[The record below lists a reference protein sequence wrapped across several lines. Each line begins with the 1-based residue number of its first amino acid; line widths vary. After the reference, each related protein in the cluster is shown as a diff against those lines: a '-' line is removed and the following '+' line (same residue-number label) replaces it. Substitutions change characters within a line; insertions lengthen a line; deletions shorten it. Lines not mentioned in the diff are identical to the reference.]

1 MDPRLNADQRPDDTS
16 DFATKCGTTGQGV
29 AAGEGAAPGDRVE
42 AGEGVAP
49 GDRVAA
55 FSDAG
60 PANEVEEDDDFGVSA
75 IPAKPLLRGW
85 IHLGTLPVA
94 IALGVLLTALAE
106 GPALTVACG
115 VFLATSS
122 LLFGISALY
131 HRGEWSPQTTALMRR
146 LDHSNIFLLIAGTYT
161 PMTVAAL
168 EPPASTI
175 LLVVVWTGALL
186 GILFRL
192 FWLSA
197 PRWLYVVLY
206 IVLGWTAVWFAGDL
220 IGVNVVAVGLVLA
233 GGLAYTGG
241 AVVYG
246 LKRPDP
252 VPGVYGFHEVF
263 HTCTVVA
270 FACHWAAMLLFVL
283 GS

>member
-1 MDPRLNADQRPDDTS
+1 MTPETRNADH
-16 DFATKCGTTGQGV
+16 V
-29 AAGEGAAPGDRVE
+29 VGD
-42 AGEGVAP
+42 
-49 GDRVAA
+49 
-55 FSDAG
+55 
-60 PANEVEEDDDFGVSA
+60 DDDFGISA
-75 IPAKPLLRGW
+75 AVPPKPLLRGW
-85 IHLGTLPVA
+85 IHAGTLPVA
-94 IALGVLLTALAE
+94 IALGVVLTALAD
-106 GPALTVACG
+106 GTALTWACA
-115 VFLATSS
+115 VFLATST

-131 HRGEWSPQTTALMRR
+131 HRLNWGPRAAGLMRR

-168 EPPASTI
+168 EPPARTI
-175 LLVVVWTGALL
+175 LLAVVWSGALL
-186 GILFRL
+186 GIMFRL

-206 IVLGWTAVWFAGDL
+206 IVLGWTAVWFAADL
-220 IGVNVVAVGLVLA
+220 IRVDPVAMILVLA

-252 VPGVYGFHEVF
+252 SPGVFGFHEVF
-263 HTCTVVA
+263 HTCTVIA

>member
-1 MDPRLNADQRPDDTS
+1 MAPSVNPDRESVDSPT
-16 DFATKCGTTGQGV
+16 AEPHTAEV
-29 AAGEGAAPGDRVE
+29 AGENDFGIP
-42 AGEGVAP
+42 VAP
-49 GDRVAA
+49 T
-55 FSDAG
+55 
-60 PANEVEEDDDFGVSA
+60 
-75 IPAKPLLRGW
+75 KPLMRGW

-94 IALGVLLTALAE
+94 VALGVVLTILAE
-106 GPALTVACG
+106 GTALTWACA
-115 VFLATSS
+115 VFLATST

-131 HRGEWSPQTTALMRR
+131 HRLNWGPDAAALMRR

-175 LLVVVWTGALL
+175 LLVLVWTGALL

-220 IGVNVVAVGLVLA
+220 IEVDPVAVGLVLA

-263 HTCTVVA
+263 HTCTVLA

>member
-1 MDPRLNADQRPDDTS
+1 MPSTANTGRRSDNHPDSPDDPS
-16 DFATKCGTTGQGV
+16 SP
-29 AAGEGAAPGDRVE
+29 GAAHE
-42 AGEGVAP
+42 VA
-49 GDRVAA
+49 
-55 FSDAG
+55 
-60 PANEVEEDDDFGVSA
+60 EDDDFGIAAV
-75 IPAKPLLRGW
+75 PPKPLLRGW
-85 IHLGTLPVA
+85 IHAGTLPVA
-94 IALGVLLTALAE
+94 IALGVVLTVLADGTALKW
-106 GPALTVACG
+106 ACV

-131 HRGEWSPQTTALMRR
+131 HRGKWSPRAAALMRR

-186 GILFRL
+186 GIAFRL

-220 IGVNVVAVGLVLA
+220 IDVDPVAVGLVLA

-252 VPGVYGFHEVF
+252 VPGIYGFHEVF

>member
-1 MDPRLNADQRPDDTS
+1 MDPALNTDPRTAAGTADQPD
-16 DFATKCGTTGQGV
+16 AV
-29 AAGEGAAPGDRVE
+29 A
-42 AGEGVAP
+42 VAP
-49 GDRVAA
+49 
-55 FSDAG
+55 
-60 PANEVEEDDDFGVSA
+60 DDDFGV
-75 IPAKPLLRGW
+75 PAAVPPKPLLRGW
-85 IHLGTLPVA
+85 IHAGTLPVA
-94 IALGVLLTALAE
+94 IALGVVLTVLADGTAL
-106 GPALTVACG
+106 TWACA
-115 VFLATSS
+115 VFLATST

-131 HRGEWSPQTTALMRR
+131 HRWNWGPKASGLLRR

-168 EPPASTI
+168 EAPASTI
-175 LLVVVWTGALL
+175 LLSIVWAGALL
-186 GILFRL
+186 GIVFRL

-220 IGVNVVAVGLVLA
+220 IEANLAAVILVLV

-246 LKRPDP
+246 LKRPNP
-252 VPGVYGFHEVF
+252 SPGVFGFHEIF
-263 HTCTVVA
+263 HACTAVA
-270 FACHWAAMLLFVL
+270 FGCHWAAMLLFVL

>member
-1 MDPRLNADQRPDDTS
+1 MSTTPQTTP
-16 DFATKCGTTGQGV
+16 GT
-29 AAGEGAAPGDRVE
+29 
-42 AGEGVAP
+42 
-49 GDRVAA
+49 
-55 FSDAG
+55 
-60 PANEVEEDDDFGVSA
+60 DDDLGV
-75 IPAKPLLRGW
+75 PAVPPKPRLRGW
-85 IHLGTLPVA
+85 IHAGTLPVA
-94 IALGVLLTALAE
+94 VVLGVVLTVLAE
-106 GPALTVACG
+106 GAALKWACA

-131 HRGEWSPQTTALMRR
+131 HRRDWGPRASALLRR

-168 EPPASTI
+168 HAPESTV
-175 LLVVVWTGALL
+175 LLTIVWTGAVL
-186 GILFRL
+186 GIAFRL

-206 IVLGWTAVWFAGDL
+206 IVLGWTAVWFARDL
-220 IGVNVVAVGLVLA
+220 IDADPVAVALVLA

-246 LKRPDP
+246 LKRPNP
-252 VPGVYGFHEVF
+252 SPGVYGFHEVF

-270 FACHWAAMLLFVL
+270 FACHWTAMLLFVL

>member
-1 MDPRLNADQRPDDTS
+1 MASSPNRDPSPAESAYSESAQPESAEPGSAQPDD
-16 DFATKCGTTGQGV
+16 V
-29 AAGEGAAPGDRVE
+29 AGDRDFGI
-42 AGEGVAP
+42 AVAP
-49 GDRVAA
+49 T
-55 FSDAG
+55 
-60 PANEVEEDDDFGVSA
+60 
-75 IPAKPLLRGW
+75 KPLLRGW

-94 IALGVLLTALAE
+94 IALGVVLTVLAKGTAL
-106 GPALTVACG
+106 TWACA
-115 VFLATSS
+115 VFLATST

-131 HRGEWSPQTTALMRR
+131 HRVNWSPRMTALTRR

-168 EPPASTI
+168 KPPGSMV
-175 LLVVVWTGALL
+175 LLVIVWSGALL
-186 GILFRL
+186 GIMFRL

-206 IVLGWTAVWFAGDL
+206 IVLGWTAVWFVGDL
-220 IGVNVVAVGLVLA
+220 IEVDPVAVGLVLA

-246 LKRPDP
+246 LKRPNP
-252 VPGVYGFHEVF
+252 APGVYGFHEVF

>member
-1 MDPRLNADQRPDDTS
+1 MTPPADADTLDPDNDLSVTVVPQ
-16 DFATKCGTTGQGV
+16 
-29 AAGEGAAPGDRVE
+29 
-42 AGEGVAP
+42 
-49 GDRVAA
+49 
-55 FSDAG
+55 
-60 PANEVEEDDDFGVSA
+60 
-75 IPAKPLLRGW
+75 KPLLRGW

-94 IALGVLLTALAE
+94 IVLGVLLTALSE
-106 GPALTVACG
+106 GTALTVACT

-131 HRGEWSPQTTALMRR
+131 HRGTWSPRAVALLRR
-146 LDHSNIFLLIAGTYT
+146 MDHSNIFLLIAGTYT

-175 LLVVVWTGALL
+175 LLAVVWTGALL
-186 GILFRL
+186 GIAFRL

-220 IGVNVVAVGLVLA
+220 IEVDPVAVGLVLA

>member
-1 MDPRLNADQRPDDTS
+1 MPSTADSDHRPGNAPDAPDST
-16 DFATKCGTTGQGV
+16 DVLGYEV
-29 AAGEGAAPGDRVE
+29 A
-42 AGEGVAP
+42 
-49 GDRVAA
+49 
-55 FSDAG
+55 
-60 PANEVEEDDDFGVSA
+60 EDDDFG
-75 IPAKPLLRGW
+75 IPAVPPKPLLRGW

-94 IALGVLLTALAE
+94 IALGVI
-106 GPALTVACG
+106 LTVLAKGTTLTWACA

-131 HRGEWSPQTTALMRR
+131 HRGNWSPRMTALMRR

-168 EPPASTI
+168 EPPTSI
-175 LLVVVWTGALL
+175 VLLVIVWTGALV
-186 GILFRL
+186 GIAFRL

-206 IVLGWTAVWFAGDL
+206 ILLGWTAVWFAGDL
-220 IGVNVVAVGLVLA
+220 IAVNPVAVGLVLA

-246 LKRPDP
+246 LKRPNP
-252 VPGVYGFHEVF
+252 APGVYGFHEVF
-263 HTCTVVA
+263 HTCTVIA

>member
-1 MDPRLNADQRPDDTS
+1 VNPDLQHPAGDGIN
-16 DFATKCGTTGQGV
+16 DDGV
-29 AAGEGAAPGDRVE
+29 AGE
-42 AGEGVAP
+42 
-49 GDRVAA
+49 
-55 FSDAG
+55 
-60 PANEVEEDDDFGVSA
+60 DDFGISA
-75 IPAKPLLRGW
+75 PVPPKPLLRGW
-85 IHLGTLPVA
+85 IHAGTLPVA
-94 IALGVLLTALAE
+94 IALGVVLTVLAE
-106 GPALTVACG
+106 GTALTWASA

-131 HRGEWSPQTTALMRR
+131 HRLNWGPRATALMRR

-168 EPPASTI
+168 EPPTSTI
-175 LLVVVWTGALL
+175 LLTLVWSGALL
-186 GILFRL
+186 GIMFRL

-206 IVLGWTAVWFAGDL
+206 IGLGWTAVWFAGDL
-220 IGVNVVAVGLVLA
+220 IDANLAAVILVLV
-233 GGLAYTGG
+233 GGVAYTGG

-252 VPGVYGFHEVF
+252 SPGVFGFHEVF
-263 HTCTVVA
+263 HTCTVIA

-283 GS
+283 QG

>member
-1 MDPRLNADQRPDDTS
+1 VS
-16 DFATKCGTTGQGV
+16 TTPQTTP
-29 AAGEGAAPGDRVE
+29 GA
-42 AGEGVAP
+42 
-49 GDRVAA
+49 
-55 FSDAG
+55 
-60 PANEVEEDDDFGVSA
+60 DDDLGV
-75 IPAKPLLRGW
+75 PAVPPKPRLRGW
-85 IHLGTLPVA
+85 IHAGTLPVA
-94 IALGVLLTALAE
+94 VVLGVVLTVLAE
-106 GPALTVACG
+106 GAALKWACA

-131 HRGEWSPQTTALMRR
+131 HRRDWGPRASALLRR

-168 EPPASTI
+168 HAPESTV
-175 LLVVVWTGALL
+175 LLTIVWTGAVL
-186 GILFRL
+186 GIAFRL

-206 IVLGWTAVWFAGDL
+206 IVLGWTAVWFARDL
-220 IGVNVVAVGLVLA
+220 IDADPVAVALVLA

-246 LKRPDP
+246 LKRPNP
-252 VPGVYGFHEVF
+252 SPGVYGFHEVF

-270 FACHWAAMLLFVL
+270 FACHWTAMLLFVL

>member
-1 MDPRLNADQRPDDTS
+1 MS
-16 DFATKCGTTGQGV
+16 
-29 AAGEGAAPGDRVE
+29 APV
-42 AGEGVAP
+42 P
-49 GDRVAA
+49 
-55 FSDAG
+55 
-60 PANEVEEDDDFGVSA
+60 P
-75 IPAKPLLRGW
+75 KPLLRGW
-85 IHLGTLPVA
+85 IHAGTLPVA
-94 IALGVLLTALAE
+94 IALGVVLTVLAD
-106 GPALTVACG
+106 GVALTWACA

-131 HRGEWSPQTTALMRR
+131 HRINWGPRAAALMRR

-161 PMTVAAL
+161 PMAVAAL
-168 EPPASTI
+168 SPSTAAI
-175 LLVVVWTGALL
+175 LLPLVWSGALL

-197 PRWLYVVLY
+197 PRWLYVMLY
-206 IVLGWTAVWFAGDL
+206 ILLGWTAVWFIGDL
-220 IGVNVVAVGLVLA
+220 IHANLAGVILVVA

-252 VPGVYGFHEVF
+252 SPGVFGFHEVF

-283 GS
+283 QT

>member
-1 MDPRLNADQRPDDTS
+1 MDD
-16 DFATKCGTTGQGV
+16 
-29 AAGEGAAPGDRVE
+29 
-42 AGEGVAP
+42 
-49 GDRVAA
+49 
-55 FSDAG
+55 
-60 PANEVEEDDDFGVSA
+60 DDDFGV
-75 IPAKPLLRGW
+75 PALPERPLLRGW
-85 IHLGTLPVA
+85 IHAGTLPVA
-94 IALGVLLTALAE
+94 VVLGVVLTVLADGTALKW
-106 GPALTVACG
+106 ACA

-131 HRGEWSPQTTALMRR
+131 HRRTWGPEATALLRR

-168 EPPASTI
+168 DPPASTI
-175 LLVVVWTGALL
+175 LLVIVWTGALI
-186 GILFRL
+186 GIAFRL

-220 IGVNVVAVGLVLA
+220 VEANLVGVALVVA
-233 GGLAYTGG
+233 GGVAYTGG

-246 LKRPDP
+246 LKRPNP

-263 HTCTVVA
+263 HTCTVIA
-270 FACHWAAMLLFVL
+270 FACHWAAMLLFITQ
-283 GS
+283 S

>member
-1 MDPRLNADQRPDDTS
+1 
-16 DFATKCGTTGQGV
+16 
-29 AAGEGAAPGDRVE
+29 
-42 AGEGVAP
+42 
-49 GDRVAA
+49 
-55 FSDAG
+55 
-60 PANEVEEDDDFGVSA
+60 
-75 IPAKPLLRGW
+75 LLRGW
-85 IHLGTLPVA
+85 IHAGTLPVA
-94 IALGVLLTALAE
+94 IALGVVLTVLAE
-106 GPALTVACG
+106 GTALTWACA
-115 VFLATSS
+115 VFLATST

-131 HRGEWSPQTTALMRR
+131 HRVNWGPRAAALMRR

-168 EPPASTI
+168 EPPTTQI
-175 LLVVVWTGALL
+175 LLTLVWSGALL

-206 IVLGWTAVWFAGDL
+206 IGLGWTAVWFAGDL
-220 IGVNVVAVGLVLA
+220 ITANLAAVILVMVGGV
-233 GGLAYTGG
+233 AYTGG

-252 VPGVYGFHEVF
+252 APGVFGFHEVF
-263 HTCTVVA
+263 HTCTVIA

-283 GS
+283 TS

>member
-1 MDPRLNADQRPDDTS
+1 MDHAVNPALQHSAGDGINDDAVS
-16 DFATKCGTTGQGV
+16 A
-29 AAGEGAAPGDRVE
+29 
-42 AGEGVAP
+42 
-49 GDRVAA
+49 
-55 FSDAG
+55 
-60 PANEVEEDDDFGVSA
+60 DDDFGISA
-75 IPAKPLLRGW
+75 PVPPKPLLRGW
-85 IHLGTLPVA
+85 IHAGTLPVA
-94 IALGVLLTALAE
+94 IALGVVLTVLAE
-106 GPALTVACG
+106 GTALTWACA
-115 VFLATSS
+115 VFLATST

-131 HRGEWSPQTTALMRR
+131 HRVNWGPRAAALMRR

-168 EPPASTI
+168 EPPTTQI
-175 LLVVVWTGALL
+175 LLTLVWSGALL

-206 IVLGWTAVWFAGDL
+206 IGLGWTAVWFAGDL
-220 IGVNVVAVGLVLA
+220 ITANLAAVILVMVGGV
-233 GGLAYTGG
+233 AYTGG

-252 VPGVYGFHEVF
+252 APGVFGFHEVF
-263 HTCTVVA
+263 HTCTVIA

-283 GS
+283 TS

>member
-1 MDPRLNADQRPDDTS
+1 MDHAVNPDLQDPAGDGINAD
-16 DFATKCGTTGQGV
+16 AV
-29 AAGEGAAPGDRVE
+29 AA
-42 AGEGVAP
+42 
-49 GDRVAA
+49 
-55 FSDAG
+55 
-60 PANEVEEDDDFGVSA
+60 DDDFGISA
-75 IPAKPLLRGW
+75 PVPPKPLLRGW
-85 IHLGTLPVA
+85 IHAGTLPVA
-94 IALGVLLTALAE
+94 IALGVVLTVLAE
-106 GPALTVACG
+106 GTALTWACA
-115 VFLATSS
+115 VFLATST

-131 HRGEWSPQTTALMRR
+131 HRVNWGPRAAALMRR

-168 EPPASTI
+168 EPPTTQI
-175 LLVVVWTGALL
+175 LLTLVWSGALL

-206 IVLGWTAVWFAGDL
+206 IGLGWTAVWFAGDL
-220 IGVNVVAVGLVLA
+220 ITANLAAVILVMVGGV
-233 GGLAYTGG
+233 AYTGG

-252 VPGVYGFHEVF
+252 APGVFGFHEVF
-263 HTCTVVA
+263 HTCTVIA

-283 GS
+283 TS

>member
-1 MDPRLNADQRPDDTS
+1 MDHAVNPDLQHP
-16 DFATKCGTTGQGV
+16 TGDGIDDDAV
-29 AAGEGAAPGDRVE
+29 AA
-42 AGEGVAP
+42 
-49 GDRVAA
+49 
-55 FSDAG
+55 
-60 PANEVEEDDDFGVSA
+60 DDDFGISA
-75 IPAKPLLRGW
+75 PVPPKPLLRGW
-85 IHLGTLPVA
+85 IHAGTLPVA
-94 IALGVLLTALAE
+94 IALGVVLTVLAE
-106 GPALTVACG
+106 GTALTWACA
-115 VFLATSS
+115 VFLATST

-131 HRGEWSPQTTALMRR
+131 HRVNWGPRAAALMRR

-168 EPPASTI
+168 EPPTTQI
-175 LLVVVWTGALL
+175 LLTLVWSGALL

-206 IVLGWTAVWFAGDL
+206 IGLGWTAVWFAGDL
-220 IGVNVVAVGLVLA
+220 ITANLAAVILVMVGGV
-233 GGLAYTGG
+233 AYTGG

-252 VPGVYGFHEVF
+252 APGVFGFHEVF
-263 HTCTVVA
+263 HTCTVIA

-283 GS
+283 TS

>member
-1 MDPRLNADQRPDDTS
+1 M
-16 DFATKCGTTGQGV
+16 
-29 AAGEGAAPGDRVE
+29 
-42 AGEGVAP
+42 
-49 GDRVAA
+49 
-55 FSDAG
+55 
-60 PANEVEEDDDFGVSA
+60 
-75 IPAKPLLRGW
+75 LRGW
-85 IHLGTLPVA
+85 IHAGTLPVA
-94 IALGVLLTALAE
+94 IALGVVLTVLAE
-106 GPALTVACG
+106 GTALTWACA

-131 HRGEWSPQTTALMRR
+131 HRWNWGPKASAVLRR

-168 EPPASTI
+168 EAPASTI
-175 LLVVVWTGALL
+175 LLSIVWTGALL
-186 GILFRL
+186 GIAFRL

-220 IGVNVVAVGLVLA
+220 IEADLAAVILVLV
-233 GGLAYTGG
+233 GGVAYTGG

-246 LKRPDP
+246 LKRPNP
-252 VPGVYGFHEVF
+252 SPGVFGFHEIF
-263 HTCTVVA
+263 HACTAVA

>member
-1 MDPRLNADQRPDDTS
+1 MQHPAGDGINDD
-16 DFATKCGTTGQGV
+16 GV
-29 AAGEGAAPGDRVE
+29 AGE
-42 AGEGVAP
+42 
-49 GDRVAA
+49 
-55 FSDAG
+55 
-60 PANEVEEDDDFGVSA
+60 DDFGISA
-75 IPAKPLLRGW
+75 PVPPKPLLRGW
-85 IHLGTLPVA
+85 IHAGTLPVA
-94 IALGVLLTALAE
+94 IALGVVLTVLAE
-106 GPALTVACG
+106 GTALTWASA

-131 HRGEWSPQTTALMRR
+131 HRLNWGPRATALMRR

-168 EPPASTI
+168 EPPTSTI
-175 LLVVVWTGALL
+175 LLTLVWSGALL
-186 GILFRL
+186 GIMFRL

-206 IVLGWTAVWFAGDL
+206 IGLGWTAVWFAGDL
-220 IGVNVVAVGLVLA
+220 IDANLAAVILVLV
-233 GGLAYTGG
+233 GGVAYTGG

-252 VPGVYGFHEVF
+252 SPGVFGFHEVF
-263 HTCTVVA
+263 HTCTVIA

-283 GS
+283 TS

>member
-1 MDPRLNADQRPDDTS
+1 MDHAVNPDL
-16 DFATKCGTTGQGV
+16 QNP
-29 AAGEGAAPGDRVE
+29 AG
-42 AGEGVAP
+42 
-49 GDRVAA
+49 
-55 FSDAG
+55 
-60 PANEVEEDDDFGVSA
+60 DDFGISA
-75 IPAKPLLRGW
+75 PVPPKPLLRGW
-85 IHLGTLPVA
+85 IHAGTLPVA
-94 IALGVLLTALAE
+94 IALGVVLTVLAE
-106 GPALTVACG
+106 GTALTWACA
-115 VFLATSS
+115 VFLATST

-131 HRGEWSPQTTALMRR
+131 HRVNWGPRAAALMRR

-168 EPPASTI
+168 EPPTTQI
-175 LLVVVWTGALL
+175 LLTLVWSGALL

-206 IVLGWTAVWFAGDL
+206 IGLGWTAVWFVGDL
-220 IGVNVVAVGLVLA
+220 ITANLAAVILVMVGGV
-233 GGLAYTGG
+233 AYTGG

-252 VPGVYGFHEVF
+252 APGVFGFHEVF
-263 HTCTVVA
+263 HTCTVIA

-283 GS
+283 TS

>member
-1 MDPRLNADQRPDDTS
+1 MQHPAGDGINAD
-16 DFATKCGTTGQGV
+16 AV
-29 AAGEGAAPGDRVE
+29 AA
-42 AGEGVAP
+42 
-49 GDRVAA
+49 
-55 FSDAG
+55 
-60 PANEVEEDDDFGVSA
+60 DDDFGISA
-75 IPAKPLLRGW
+75 PVPPKPLLRGW
-85 IHLGTLPVA
+85 IHAGTLPVA
-94 IALGVLLTALAE
+94 IALGVVLTVLAE
-106 GPALTVACG
+106 GTALTWACA
-115 VFLATSS
+115 VFLATST

-131 HRGEWSPQTTALMRR
+131 HRVNWGPRAAALMRR

-168 EPPASTI
+168 EPPTTQI
-175 LLVVVWTGALL
+175 LLTLVWSGALL

-206 IVLGWTAVWFAGDL
+206 IGLGWTAVWFAGDL
-220 IGVNVVAVGLVLA
+220 ITANLAAVILVMVGGV
-233 GGLAYTGG
+233 AYTGG

-252 VPGVYGFHEVF
+252 APGVFGFHEVF
-263 HTCTVVA
+263 HTCTVIA

-283 GS
+283 TS

>member
-1 MDPRLNADQRPDDTS
+1 MNSAAHPRP
-16 DFATKCGTTGQGV
+16 
-29 AAGEGAAPGDRVE
+29 EGD
-42 AGEGVAP
+42 
-49 GDRVAA
+49 
-55 FSDAG
+55 
-60 PANEVEEDDDFGVSA
+60 DDDFGV
-75 IPAKPLLRGW
+75 PALPEKPLLRGW
-85 IHLGTLPVA
+85 IHAGTLPVA
-94 IALGVLLTALAE
+94 VVLGVVLTVLADGTALKW
-106 GPALTVACG
+106 ACA

-131 HRGEWSPQTTALMRR
+131 HRRTWGPEATALLRR

-168 EPPASTI
+168 DPPASTI
-175 LLVVVWTGALL
+175 LLVIVWTGALI
-186 GILFRL
+186 GIAFRL

-220 IGVNVVAVGLVLA
+220 VEANLVGVALVVA
-233 GGLAYTGG
+233 GGVAYTGG

-246 LKRPDP
+246 LKRPNP

-263 HTCTVVA
+263 HTCTVIA
-270 FACHWAAMLLFVL
+270 FACHWAAMFLFITQ
-283 GS
+283 S